1 MIPPAA
7 MMGSDV
13 SRKADGDYHL
23 SIPFGRDEMAARIE
37 VTSRARRAPLPV
49 PGYGLA
55 DREYPHACPTVKIR
69 R

>member
-37 VTSRARRAPLPV
+37 VTSRARRGAPLFRFPV
-49 PGYGLA
+49 TGWRIGNTRMPVQ
-55 DREYPHACPTVKIR
+55 P
-69 R
+69 